1 MDPYYLIHPH
11 YTQPGLFFFT
21 VLLTYKEYPLL
32 RFCHPRKGPEMEV
45 ALFKRQKQKG
55 IVILISTLQRHQEQQ
70 IKTDKG
76 KQKSK
81 QN

>member
-1 MDPYYLIHPH
+1 
-11 YTQPGLFFFT
+11 
-21 VLLTYKEYPLL
+21 
-32 RFCHPRKGPEMEV
+32 MEV